1 MRGAS
6 IVRTGE
12 MSCKRIRKERDDI
25 ISALKME
32 QGTTATN
39 INVP

>member
-1 MRGAS
+1 MKGDSR
-6 IVRTGE
+6 VRTGE
-12 MSCKRIRKERDDI
+12 MRCKRIRKERDDI

>member
-1 MRGAS
+1 M
-6 IVRTGE
+6 VRTGE
-12 MSCKRIRKERDDI
+12 MRCKRIRKERDDI